1 MRIIAITQAR
11 LGSTRFP
18 KKILKKIQDKTLL
31 DIHLDRIK
39 NSKLIN
45 EIIIA
50 TTTNKEDKKLID
62 YAKKNNVSFYAGREN
77 DVLDRFYNAAK
88 KFDADIIIR
97 LTSDCP
103 LIDSNLIDSMI
114 NKFQSIHDIDY
125 LSNIFYESYPDGQDI
140 EVFTFEALKKAWIK
154 STLKSDREHVTPF
167 IRKNSDYFG
176 NKIFKAKNISNNINY
191 SNVRMTVDEEVDFQ
205 VIKIL
210 INKLGFNDNWENY
223 AKFYSDNIE
232 IAKLNS
238 HIKRNE
244 GYQKSIIE
252 DAK

>member
-1 MRIIAITQAR
+1 MRIVAITQAR
-11 LGSTRFP
+11 LGSKRFP
-18 KKILKKIQDKTLL
+18 RKILKKIQGKTLL

-50 TTTNKEDKKLID
+50 TTTSKKDKKLID
-62 YAKKNNVSFYAGREN
+62 FAKKNNVSFYAGREN
-77 DVLDRFYNAAK
+77 DVLDRFYNTAK
-88 KFDADIIIR
+88 KFNVDIIIR

-103 LIDSNLIDSMI
+103 LIDSNLIDNMI
-114 NKFQSIHDIDY
+114 TKFQSIDDIDY
-125 LSNIFYESYPDGQDI
+125 LSNIFSESYPDGQDI
-140 EVFTFEALKKAWIK
+140 EVFTFEALEKAWNK

-176 NKIFKAKNISNNINY
+176 NKMFKAKNISSNINY

-223 AKFYSDNIE
+223 SKLYRDNIE

>member
-1 MRIIAITQAR
+1 MRIVAITQAR
-11 LGSTRFP
+11 LGSKRFP
-18 KKILKKIQDKTLL
+18 KKIIKKIQDKTLL
-31 DIHLDRIK
+31 NIHIDRIK

-50 TTTNKEDKKLID
+50 TTTNENDKKLIHF
-62 YAKKNNVSFYAGREN
+62 AKENNVSFYAGSEN

-88 KFDADIIIR
+88 KFNADVIIR

-114 NKFQSIHDIDY
+114 LEFQSIDDIDY
-125 LSNIFYESYPDGQDI
+125 LSNVFIESYPDGQDI
-140 EVFTFEALKKAWIK
+140 EVFTFEALKKAWVK
-154 STLKSDREHVTPF
+154 STLKSDREHVTTF

-176 NKIFKAKNISNNINY
+176 NKMFKAKNISSNINY
-191 SNVRMTVDEEVDFQ
+191 SNVRMTVDEEVDFE

-223 AKFYSDNIE
+223 TKFYRDNIE

-244 GYQKSIIE
+244 GYEKSIMQDE
-252 DAK
+252 E

>member
-1 MRIIAITQAR
+1 MRIVAITQAR
-11 LGSTRFP
+11 LGSKRFP
-18 KKILKKIQDKTLL
+18 KKIIKKIQDKTLL
-31 DIHLDRIK
+31 NIHIDRIK

-50 TTTNKEDKKLID
+50 TTTNENDKKLIHF
-62 YAKKNNVSFYAGREN
+62 AKENNVSFYAGSEN

-88 KFDADIIIR
+88 KFNADVIIR

-114 NKFQSIHDIDY
+114 LEFQSIDDIDY
-125 LSNIFYESYPDGQDI
+125 LSNVFIESYPDGQDI
-140 EVFTFEALKKAWIK
+140 EVFTFEALKKAWVK

-176 NKIFKAKNISNNINY
+176 NKMFKAKNISSNINY
-191 SNVRMTVDEEVDFQ
+191 SNVRMTVDEEVDFE

-223 AKFYSDNIE
+223 TKFYRDNIE

-244 GYQKSIIE
+244 GYEKSIMQDE
-252 DAK
+252 E